1 MTSPVNPPRPEAPE
15 SAVSELHA
23 LYRDAAQAEPGA
35 TLDRRILEAARA
47 ELKAGRAT
55 KSRRPTPWWKRW
67 LPVTSAIALAL
78 VGLSVTWRV
87 MDEQERDLR
96 QEMKAAQG
104 VRESSTDT
112 AGRAAPA
119 QPVAEAPPLQ
129 SAPAPRVENSR
140 RAESAVVLPLAG
152 KGNPRQVENSR
163 RAESAA
169 VKDAAPVAQEPAA
182 FPAPAAPA
190 PIAPVPV
197 EPAAKKGQRLE
208 MDEVRERRDPGAAAD
223 PASAPSRQVGKLE
236 AGSAGVG
243 SGSETAADALAKP
256 SANLTGRSVATAV
269 AQPAADPATPEAWLK
284 QIRELR
290 AAGRSA
296 EAAQSLTR
304 FRARYPDLVL
314 PDDLL
319 NLK

>member
-35 TLDRRILEAARA
+35 TLDRRVLEAARA

-140 RAESAVVLPLAG
+140 RAESA
-152 KGNPRQVENSR
+152 
-163 RAESAA
+163 A
-169 VKDAAPVAQEPAA
+169 VKDAAPVAREPAA

-197 EPAAKKGQRLE
+197 EPAAKKSQRLE

-304 FRARYPDLVL
+304 FHARYPDLVL

>member
-140 RAESAVVLPLAG
+140 RAESA
-152 KGNPRQVENSR
+152 
-163 RAESAA
+163 A
-169 VKDAAPVAQEPAA
+169 VKDAAPVAREPAA

>member
-47 ELKAGRAT
+47 ELKAHRAT
-55 KSRRPTPWWKRW
+55 KSRRPKPWWKRW

-119 QPVAEAPPLQ
+119 QRVAETPPLQ
-129 SAPAPRVENSR
+129 SAPAPTVENSR
-140 RAESAVVLPLAG
+140 RAESAVV
-152 KGNPRQVENSR
+152 R
-163 RAESAA
+163 
-169 VKDAAPVAQEPAA
+169 DAAPVAREPAA

-190 PIAPVPV
+190 PIAPVPA
-197 EPAAKKGQRLE
+197 EQAAKKGQRLE
-208 MDEVRERRDPGAAAD
+208 MDEVLERRDAGAAAD
-223 PASAPSRQVGKLE
+223 PAPAPSRQVGKLE

-243 SGSETAADALAKP
+243 SGSEMAADALAKP
-256 SANLTGRSVATAV
+256 SASLTAKSVAAAV
-269 AQPAADPATPEAWLK
+269 AQPAADPATPDAWLK
-284 QIRELR
+284 QIRELL
-290 AAGRSA
+290 AAGRRA
-296 EAAQSLTR
+296 EAAQDLAR

-314 PDDLL
+314 PHDLL